1 MKPPRVSGRRS
12 RSSSPESWKR
22 KPASSGGKEEGKFLS
37 APFRPQNVDKSRPGI
52 RNGSKLKSLEGPL
65 APPLRMI
72 AVRPRL
78 VERRRGLLSVDAKSS
93 HVFKETAQVV
103 AFAEA
108 VAAVRGPSGDRARV
122 EGRRRES
129 GRWASGASPGNCGA
143 SHWKHSISA
152 ENGMRPESC
161 GRKRPER
168 TRGLR
173 RSRYC
178 AANDPLL
185 DELVHAAGK
194 LRRNPL
200 KRLDRGRETG
210 RHPNLGPWV
219 PTAAPGVTTTHSAVT
234 ANLALLVVNGG
245 QATLHDVI
253 PANAGIQS
261 RCAEKLSA
269 APLSPG
275 EAGCP
280 PARA

>member
-1 MKPPRVSGRRS
+1 MTRRQK
-12 RSSSPESWKR
+12 WKQM
-22 KPASSGGKEEGKFLS
+22 E
-37 APFRPQNVDKSRPGI
+37 
-52 RNGSKLKSLEGPL
+52 SLEGPL

-72 AVRPRL
+72 ALRLRL

-161 GRKRPER
+161 GCKRPER

-178 AANDPLL
+178 AANDLP
-185 DELVHAAGK
+185 A
-194 LRRNPL
+194 RRA
-200 KRLDRGRETG
+200 RARGREIAPQPFEKAGSRPGNWTASEPGPVGPNRASGSYDSPLG
-210 RHPNLGPWV
+210 RTCQPGPLGRQWRSSY
-219 PTAAPGVTTTHSAVT
+219 AA
-234 ANLALLVVNGG
+234 
-245 QATLHDVI
+245 
-253 PANAGIQS
+253 
-261 RCAEKLSA
+261 
-269 APLSPG
+269 
-275 EAGCP
+275 
-280 PARA
+280 

>member
-1 MKPPRVSGRRS
+1 M
-12 RSSSPESWKR
+12 
-22 KPASSGGKEEGKFLS
+22 S
-37 APFRPQNVDKSRPGI
+37 ARFRPQSVDKSRPGV

-72 AVRPRL
+72 AVRLRL

-161 GRKRPER
+161 GCKRPER
-168 TRGLR
+168 TAGR

-178 AANDPLL
+178 AANDLP
-185 DELVHAAGK
+185 A
-194 LRRNPL
+194 RRA
-200 KRLDRGRETG
+200 RASGREIAPQPFENAGSWPENWTASEPG
-210 RHPNLGPWV
+210 GWV

-245 QATLHDVI
+245 QATLHDVM
-253 PANAGIQS
+253 PANAGI
-261 RCAEKLSA
+261 
-269 APLSPG
+269 
-275 EAGCP
+275 
-280 PARA
+280 